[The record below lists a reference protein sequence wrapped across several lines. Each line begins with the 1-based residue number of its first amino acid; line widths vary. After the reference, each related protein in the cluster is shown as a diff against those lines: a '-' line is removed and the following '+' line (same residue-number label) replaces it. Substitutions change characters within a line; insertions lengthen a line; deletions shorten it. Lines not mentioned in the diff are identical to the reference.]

1 MELTDFRDLSESIEN
16 YGINKAEMDSY
27 KKICD
32 AENKKIKSIMGE
44 AKLKAYDSKSYTAK
58 ITEVDKSYIDE
69 AKLIGVIHS
78 NNIPDSLGII
88 KTKEYID
95 EDALESAIY
104 NGLISEEIIQE
115 ISNCKIPK
123 TEIRLNISKKKGE

>member
-1 MELTDFRDLSESIEN
+1 MELSAFKDLSESIEK
-16 YGINKAEMDSY
+16 YGVNKAEMDTY

-32 AENKKIKSIMGE
+32 AENKKIKELMAE
-44 AKLKAYDSKSYTAK
+44 TELKTFDSESYTAK
-58 ITEVDKSYIDE
+58 ITEVDKSYVDE
-69 AKLIGVIHS
+69 AKLLGVIHS

-104 NGLISEEIIQE
+104 NGLISDDVMGQ
-115 ISNCKIPK
+115 ISDCKVPK
-123 TEIRLNISKKKGE
+123 KEIRLNISKKKE

>member
-1 MELTDFRDLSESIEN
+1 MELSIYKELSEVIEH
-16 YGINKAEMDSY
+16 YGINKKVLDDY

-32 AENKKIKSIMGE
+32 ADNKAVKEMM
-44 AKLKAYDSKSYTAK
+44 ADANLKNYDSENYIAK

-69 AKLIGVIHS
+69 TKLIGVIHA
-78 NNIPDSLGII
+78 NNLPNSLGII

-104 NGLISEEIIQE
+104 NNLISDEVLSQIAD
-115 ISNCKIPK
+115 CKVPK
-123 TEIRLNISKKKGE
+123 TEIRLNIKKKKGE